1 MNTFKHLIQHF
12 IFIICIFLLS
22 TISLF
27 AQQNNGKIKGK
38 ITTSDGELA
47 VGVNIILKNSKYGTV
62 SNEDG
67 TFEFNRI
74 KPNIY
79 TLQVSLTGYETTQ
92 QEVTVSENETTALNL
107 QLKVSNKELK
117 EIVING
123 KASNKFADRETVYV
137 ARMPL
142 KNLENSQVYNTV
154 SKELIKEQVATDMS
168 QAQRNIPGAI
178 PGAAGGGSV
187 GIVSRGFTSYQS
199 LRNGMNS
206 AAIAPEDPV
215 NIERIEA
222 IKGPVGTLFSNI
234 STSLGGVLNYV
245 TKKPYETFGGEL
257 SYTTGTYQLNRL
269 TADVNA
275 PLDKEKTLL
284 FRATASYQTR
294 NGYANGDGALWA
306 NSYSF
311 SPKLTYKVNPDLT
324 LNFDVDIVS
333 QKYNAT
339 YVYNIGAG
347 VTAKSLK
354 ELLPYDKSLSS
365 NALANRN
372 FMNNVNVTAD
382 YKISD
387 NWTSQTSYM
396 FSEGH
401 YPKQY
406 LYSTATFT
414 SNTSVNRLVGLWE
427 PDNKFG
433 QMQLQQNFVG
443 DFKIGRLRNR
453 IVTGVDWSEYYYG
466 LNRPVSLANGYTD
479 TVDTTKPIPE
489 ISQTKVEQA
498 NSLFTYNFRSSKLD
512 QYSVYVSDVLNVTD
526 NLLVMAS
533 LRVTRAIN
541 SGIYSQATGLTTG
554 NYNQTQ
560 LSPKLGI
567 VYQVL
572 KDKISLFTNYNNGFI
587 NVAPAPTGP
596 GGAITVLEPQQ
607 ANQAEGGIKFNLFN
621 GKLSSTLSY
630 YDIQVTNATYAD
642 PTNAAYTVQN
652 GTQRSKGFEA
662 DIIANPI
669 AGLNIVT
676 GYGFNEN
683 IYTKNTVALQ
693 GKYSTFAPKNIANL
707 WISYKIMKGKLN
719 GLGAGAGGNYVSD
732 SWYNTTN
739 TFIFNGYTVAN
750 ASIFYSTEKHILNLK
765 LNNITNEQYYIVGTG
780 TPQMLRNIA
789 VGYTFKF

>member
-1 MNTFKHLIQHF
+1 MKNSNKRILCFLVTIYS
-12 IFIICIFLLS
+12 FLLFS
-22 TISLF
+22 FSAV
-27 AQQNNGKIKGK
+27 AQQNHGKIKGTV
-38 ITTSDGELA
+38 TTSDGDA
-47 VGVNIILKNSKYGTV
+47 AAGVNIILKNSKYGTIT
-62 SNEDG
+62 NEDG
-67 TFEFNRI
+67 VFEFNRI
-74 KPNIY
+74 KPNTY
-79 TLQVSLTGYETTQ
+79 TLQVSLTGYETLE
-92 QEVTVSENETTALNL
+92 QEVSVSENETTSLNL

-117 EIVING
+117 EVVINNG
-123 KASNKFADRETVYV
+123 KANKFADRETTYV
-137 ARMPL
+137 SRLPL

-154 SKELIKEQVATDMS
+154 SKDLIKEQLVTDMS
-168 QAQRNIPGAI
+168 QAHRNIPGAI

-206 AAIAPEDPV
+206 AAIGPEDPI

-245 TKKPYETFGGEL
+245 TKKPYETIGGEI

-311 SPKLTYKVNPDLT
+311 SPKLTFKVSPDLT
-324 LNFDVDIVS
+324 LNIDAEIVS

-354 ELLPYDKSLSS
+354 DLLPYDKSLSS
-365 NALANRN
+365 NGLANRN
-372 FMNNVNVTAD
+372 FMNNVNATAD

-387 NWTSQTSYM
+387 EWTSQTSYM

-406 LYSTATFT
+406 LYSVATFT
-414 SNTSVNRLVGLWE
+414 SNTSVNRQVALWI

-443 DFKIGRLRNR
+443 DFKIGNLRNR
-453 IVTGVDWSEYYYG
+453 IIAGIDWSQYYYG
-466 LNRPVSLANGYTD
+466 LNRPTVLSDGYKD
-479 TVDTTKPIPE
+479 TVDLTKPIPE
-489 ISQTKVEQA
+489 ISQAKIEAA
-498 NSLFTYNFRSSKLD
+498 NSLLTYNYRSSKLD
-512 QYSVYVSDVLNVTD
+512 QYSAYVSDVLNITN
-526 NLLVMAS
+526 NLNVMAS
-533 LRVTRAIN
+533 LRITRAIN
-541 SGIYSQATGLTTG
+541 SGVYSQNTGLTTG

-560 LSPKLGI
+560 FSPKLGI
-567 VYQVL
+567 VYEVL

-596 GGAITVLEPQQ
+596 SGNITVLKPQQ
-607 ANQAEGGIKFNLFN
+607 ANQLEGGLKLNLFN

-642 PTNAAYTVQN
+642 PANAAYTIQN

-669 AGLNIVT
+669 AGLNIVA

-683 IYTKNTVALQ
+683 IYTKNSTALQ
-693 GKYSTFAPKNIANL
+693 GKFSTFAPKNIANL
-707 WISYKIMKGKLN
+707 WISYKIMNGKLS
-719 GLGAGAGGNYVSD
+719 GLGLGAGGNYVSD

-750 ASIFYSTEKHILNLK
+750 ASIFYSAQKYILNLK

-780 TPQMLRNIA
+780 TPQMLKNIT
-789 VGYTFKF
+789 VGFTYKF

>member
-1 MNTFKHLIQHF
+1 MINFNQRTKELIL
-12 IFIICIFLLS
+12 ITFLLL
-22 TISLF
+22 ISSISVF
-27 AQQNNGKIKGK
+27 AQQNHGKIKGK
-38 ITTSDGELA
+38 ITTSDGEQA

-74 KPNIY
+74 KPNTY
-79 TLQVSLTGYETTQ
+79 TLQISLTGYETTQ
-92 QEVTVSENETTALNL
+92 QEITVRENEITDLNL

-123 KASNKFADRETVYV
+123 KASNKFADRESVYV

-154 SKELIKEQVATDMS
+154 SKELIKEQVVTDMA
-168 QAQRNIPGAI
+168 QAHRNIPGAV

-215 NIERIEA
+215 NIERVEA

-245 TKKPYETFGGEL
+245 TKKPYETFGGEV

-311 SPKLTYKVNPDLT
+311 SPKLTYKASPNLT

-339 YVYNIGAG
+339 YTYNIGAG
-347 VTAKSLK
+347 VTVKSLK
-354 ELLPYDKSLSS
+354 DLLPYEKSLSS
-365 NALANRN
+365 NGLANRN
-372 FMNNVNVTAD
+372 FMNNVNVAAD

-387 NWTSQTSYM
+387 SWTSQTSYM

-406 LYSTATFT
+406 LYSVATFT
-414 SNTSVNRLVGLWE
+414 SNTSVNRLIGLWQ

-443 DFKIGRLRNR
+443 DFKIGKLRNR
-453 IVTGVDWSEYYYG
+453 IVAGIDWSEYYYG

-479 TVDTTKPIPE
+479 TVDLTQPIPE
-489 ISQTKVEQA
+489 ISQTQVEAA
-498 NSLFTYNFRSSKLD
+498 NSLVKYNFRSSKLD
-512 QYSVYVSDVLNVTD
+512 QYSAYVSDVLNITD
-526 NLLVMAS
+526 NLNIMAS
-533 LRVTRAIN
+533 LRITRAIN
-541 SGIYSQATGLTTG
+541 NGVYSQATGLTTG

-596 GGAITVLEPQQ
+596 NGDITVLEPQQ
-607 ANQAEGGIKFNLFN
+607 ANQAEGGVKFNLFN

-630 YDIQVTNATYAD
+630 YDIKVTNATYAD
-642 PTNAAYTVQN
+642 PANAAYTLQN

-669 AGLNIVT
+669 AGLNIVA

-683 IYTKNTVALQ
+683 IYTKNSAALQ

-707 WISYKIMKGKLN
+707 WISYKIMKGKLS
-719 GLGAGAGGNYVSD
+719 GLGLGAGGNYVSD
-732 SWYNTTN
+732 SWFNTTN

-750 ASIFYSTEKHILNLK
+750 ASIFYSTEKLTLNLK
-765 LNNITNEQYYIVGTG
+765 LNNITNEEYYIVGTG

-789 VGYTFKF
+789 AGITYKL

>member
-1 MNTFKHLIQHF
+1 MNTLNQRTQQVILTTCL
-12 IFIICIFLLS
+12 FIIS

-27 AQQNNGKIKGK
+27 AQQNNGKIKGI
-38 ITTSDGELA
+38 ITTSDGDPA
-47 VGVNIILKNSKYGTV
+47 TGVNVVLKNSRY
-62 SNEDG
+62 SNITNDDG
-67 TFEFNRI
+67 SFEFN
-74 KPNIY
+74 KVKVNTY
-79 TLQVSLTGYETTQ
+79 TLQVSLTGYETIEK
-92 QEVTVSENETTALNL
+92 EVIVTENETTTLDF
-107 QLKVSNKELK
+107 QLKISNSELK
-117 EIVING
+117 EVIINNG
-123 KASNKFADRETVYV
+123 KANKFADRETDYV

-154 SKELIKEQVATDMS
+154 SKELIKEQLVTDMA
-168 QAQRNIPGAI
+168 QAHRNIPGAI

-206 AAIAPEDPV
+206 AAIGPEDPV

-245 TKKPYETFGGEL
+245 TKKPYETIGGEV

-294 NGYANGDGALWA
+294 NGYANGDCALWA

-311 SPKLTYKVNPDLT
+311 SPKLTYKVSSDLT
-324 LNFDVDIVS
+324 LNIDAEIVS

-354 ELLPYDKSLSS
+354 DLLPYDKSLSS
-365 NALANRN
+365 NALANYN
-372 FMNNVNVTAD
+372 FMNNVNATAD

-406 LYSTATFT
+406 LYSVATFT
-414 SNTSVNRLVGLWE
+414 NDTTVNRLIGLWE

-443 DFKIGRLRNR
+443 DFKIGKLRNR
-453 IVTGVDWSEYYYG
+453 IVAGIDWSEYYFA

-479 TVDTTKPIPE
+479 TVDLTKPIPE
-489 ISQTKVEQA
+489 ISQTQVEAA
-498 NSLFTYNFRSSKLD
+498 NSLVKYNFRSTKLD
-512 QYSVYVSDVLNVTD
+512 QYSIYVSDVLNITD
-526 NLLVMAS
+526 NLNVMAS

-541 SGIYSQATGLTTG
+541 NGTYSQATGLTTG

-596 GGAITVLEPQQ
+596 NGDITVLKPQQ
-607 ANQAEGGIKFNLFN
+607 ANQAEGGVKFNLFN

-642 PTNAAYTVQN
+642 PTNSAYTMQN

-669 AGLNIVT
+669 PELNIVA

-683 IYTKNTVALQ
+683 IYTKNTAALQ

-719 GLGAGAGGNYVSD
+719 GLGLGAGGNYVSD
-732 SWYNTTN
+732 SWFNTTN

-750 ASIFYSTEKHILNLK
+750 ASLFYTTQKYILNVK
-765 LNNITNEQYYIVGTG
+765 LNNITDEEYYIVGTG

-789 VGYTFKF
+789 VGFTYKF